1 MDLLIH
7 KDNRN
12 PKRAREATVLN
23 SAAMAT
29 QKRGGL
35 LEEGNTQAMAY
46 DCSEIVQG
54 AEQGTHIEHRSL
66 PQSRK

>member
-1 MDLLIH
+1 MNLLIH
-7 KDNRN
+7 KNNRN

-23 SAAMAT
+23 LVAMAT
-29 QKRGGL
+29 QKTGGL
-35 LEEGNTQAMAY
+35 LEEGHTQGMAY

-66 PQSRK
+66 LS